1 MVSLET
7 HKGVCPRLILEE
19 KPCMKTT
26 KIASTAQLDSLLD
39 VCFDISKAK
48 LNVYFELGD
57 QAFDDVWPNTTRQI
71 ERKLRQCDR
80 LAQEH
85 GLRGLRVVREPS
97 GGYEKKLLQTA
108 RRLGHLTAY
117 VNGEAVA
124 KFRVVETN
132 DNGKTDIK
140 DPHIISTLARL
151 NKTLRV
157 RDLPEEY
164 LLMRKCGVLYEQA
177 DKCVTRVRGHL
188 HRSLLELFSDYSFAK
203 DFLYTTSG
211 RALVDKYGCNPYRIV
226 RAGKKRFGKAMRRRA
241 PRIRQKTL
249 DRLWDNAVTSA
260 RHQLTWDY
268 ADLLELQLRQ
278 HYEEFLLYSGRKAAF
293 GEQLVSLLDRL
304 REKDPKVP
312 EPTPGVIS
320 PKNLAR
326 LIGETGPITDF
337 EHWRMLLR
345 YAGLNI
351 QMRQSG
357 QYRGQYRVSKKG
369 RPLLRKILALIVLP
383 LVRRKCLYGPYYH
396 RKRETM
402 PGQKAM
408 VAVMRHFLR
417 KFHGWYRSGQ
427 AFDEQRYFT
436 SISQFDLREAA

>member
-1 MVSLET
+1 
-7 HKGVCPRLILEE
+7 
-19 KPCMKTT
+19 MKAT
-26 KIASTAQLDSLLD
+26 KISSTAQLDSLLD
-39 VCFDISKAK
+39 VCVDISKAK

-57 QAFDDVWPNTTRQI
+57 QAFDDEWPNTTRQI
-71 ERKLRQCDR
+71 ERKLRQCER

-85 GLRGLRVVREPS
+85 GLRGLRVVCEPS
-97 GGYEKKLLQTA
+97 GGYEKKLLHTA

-124 KFRVVETN
+124 RFRVVETN

-140 DPHIISTLARL
+140 DPHIIRTLARL

-157 RDLPEEY
+157 RDLPGEY
-164 LLMRKCGVLYEQA
+164 QLLRKCGNLYEQA
-177 DKCVTRVRGHL
+177 DKAVTRIRGRL
-188 HRSLLELFSDYSFAK
+188 HRSLLELFGDYSFAK
-203 DFLYTTSG
+203 DFLYTVSG
-211 RALVDKYGCNPYRIV
+211 QALVDKYGCNPYRIV
-226 RAGKKRFGKAMRRRA
+226 RAGKKRFEKAMRRRA
-241 PRIRQKTL
+241 PRIRQTTL
-249 DRLWDNAVTSA
+249 DRLWENAVTSA
-260 RHQLTWDY
+260 RHEFAWDY
-268 ADLLELQLRQ
+268 AELLELQLRQ

-293 GEQLVSLLDRL
+293 GEQLVSLLNRL

-312 EPTPGVIS
+312 APTRGVIS

-337 EHWRMLLR
+337 ANWRMLLR

-357 QYRGQYRVSKKG
+357 QYKGQYKIAKRG

-383 LVRRKCLYGPYYH
+383 LVRCKDLYGPYYH
-396 RKRETM
+396 RKRRTM

-427 AFDEQRYFT
+427 AFDEKRYFT
-436 SISQFDLREAA
+436 SISQYDLREAA